1 MGVALYAISVG
12 VVVAPGD
19 FPSYLEAVKNLQL
32 ATPILFTAKALM
44 AFPLVYHYCNGLRH
58 LTWDA
63 GKGFEMKTQ
72 YKTGTAVVVGA
83 ISISALFASLSYLL

>member
-1 MGVALYAISVG
+1 MNISYHVTALYAISVG

-58 LTWDA
+58 LVRRY
-63 GKGFEMKTQ
+63 FL
-72 YKTGTAVVVGA
+72 Y
-83 ISISALFASLSYLL
+83 LSLSLLVLRPLSARTGRTFSS